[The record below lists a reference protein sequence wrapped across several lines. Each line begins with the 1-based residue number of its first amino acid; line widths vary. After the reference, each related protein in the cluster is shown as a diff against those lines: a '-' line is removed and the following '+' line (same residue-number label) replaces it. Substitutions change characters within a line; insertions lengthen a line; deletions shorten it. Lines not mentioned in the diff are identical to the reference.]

1 MGQILSRQSGEE
13 TPQEEGQEVI
23 QGLIAF
29 LAVMAAQ
36 QYLNVGNWLWWVFWI
51 AFVIDNLSEYAK
63 AWKGKR

>member
-1 MGQILSRQSGEE
+1 M
-13 TPQEEGQEVI
+13 I